1 MKGGGRETV
10 VAGLREQIIESAKSR
25 RSSSWS
31 EHPVFAD
38 SVEEKQLNIGV
49 DAYGGDLTVMDILVP
64 LVPVSPTHLSGQT
77 SAHAVTHHTVE
88 CVWVEHQKELSSNG
102 RETDFY
108 QVGIGPRDTPFD
120 KTPQG
125 TSFEGLLV
133 LQEEREA
140 RFKAEMERLSSL
152 FIFV

>member
-1 MKGGGRETV
+1 MKSMDSELAAIMTNRRKQELDCDVEISPMKGGGRETF

-38 SVEEKQLNIGV
+38 SVEEKQ
-49 DAYGGDLTVMDILVP
+49 
-64 LVPVSPTHLSGQT
+64 VSRGEG
-77 SAHAVTHHTVE
+77 ACE
-88 CVWVEHQKELSSNG
+88 

-108 QVGIGPRDTPFD
+108 QLGIGPCDTPFD

-140 RFKAEMERLSSL
+140 RLKAEMERLS
-152 FIFV
+152 

>member
-1 MKGGGRETV
+1 MKSMDSELAAIMTNRRKQELDCDVEISPMKGGGRETF

-31 EHPVFAD
+31 EHPAFAD
-38 SVEEKQLNIGV
+38 RVEEKQVSRGG
-49 DAYGGDLTVMDILVP
+49 DAY
-64 LVPVSPTHLSGQT
+64 
-77 SAHAVTHHTVE
+77 E
-88 CVWVEHQKELSSNG
+88 

-108 QVGIGPRDTPFD
+108 QLGIGPCDTPFD

-140 RFKAEMERLSSL
+140 RLKAEMERLS
-152 FIFV
+152 

>member
-1 MKGGGRETV
+1 MKSMDSELAAIMTNRRKRELDCDVEISPMEGGGRETF

-38 SVEEKQLNIGV
+38 IVEEKQ
-49 DAYGGDLTVMDILVP
+49 
-64 LVPVSPTHLSGQT
+64 VSRGEG
-77 SAHAVTHHTVE
+77 ARE
-88 CVWVEHQKELSSNG
+88 

-108 QVGIGPRDTPFD
+108 QLGIGPCDTPFD

-140 RFKAEMERLSSL
+140 RLKAEMERLS
-152 FIFV
+152 